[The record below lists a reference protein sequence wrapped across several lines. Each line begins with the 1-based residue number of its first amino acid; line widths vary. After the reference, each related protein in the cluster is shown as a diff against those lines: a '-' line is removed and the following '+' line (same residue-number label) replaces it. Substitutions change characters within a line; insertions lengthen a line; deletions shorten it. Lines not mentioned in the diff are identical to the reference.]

1 MYRAKSLQQKKIGQ
15 TIFWGLSAFFFISCA
30 SYTGKTQAGLQAY
43 EHRDFVK
50 AEEAYKEGAESDSV
64 DQLLYLFDRGTVL
77 HTEGKYQ
84 ESIKD
89 FLLADKLSEIK
100 DYTNLAT
107 EVATIVTNDRIVQ
120 YKGEEFENVLVSAY
134 LAMDFM
140 LQGKYEDAIVEC
152 KRVNRKLERLRSEGK
167 RDYRLNA
174 FAQYLSG
181 VLYEKIGNWNS
192 AYVDY
197 RKTYEIEPNF
207 SFLRQDLIRGA
218 LQMDSDSELDRWK
231 RNLNITGQ
239 EIRDAKSSL
248 KTATLVV
255 ILQNGFAPEKVV
267 SSVWHELPEYKKRYN
282 RHSAAFVYVDGEKLG
297 STKILYDVEGAAFKN
312 LESKYATYILKRVA
326 GFAAREIIGNK
337 VGDATGSDALGAIT
351 KMAMFIASKPDL
363 RSWLTL
369 PQNFQVFRAQ
379 VAPGKHHI
387 VLRMMSITNQEE
399 KEKDLGEIELAHPG
413 SVEILN
419 YRSLND

>member
-1 MYRAKSLQQKKIGQ
+1 MQSFDR
-15 TIFWGLSAFFFISCA
+15 
-30 SYTGKTQAGLQAY
+30 
-43 EHRDFVK
+43 RDFAK

-84 ESIKD
+84 ESSKD

-100 DYTNLAT
+100 DYTALAT
-107 EVATIVTNDRIVQ
+107 EIATIVTNDRITQ
-120 YKGEEFENVLVSAY
+120 YKGEEFENVLVSTY
-134 LAMDFM
+134 LAMNFM

-181 VLYEKIGNWNS
+181 VLYEKMGNWNS

-197 RKTYEIEPNF
+197 RKTFEIDP
-207 SFLRQDLIRGA
+207 SSAFLRQDLIRGA
-218 LQMDSDSELDRWK
+218 LELDSDSELDRWK
-231 RNLNITGQ
+231 RKSNISSE
-239 EIRDAKSSL
+239 EIHEAKKSL
-248 KTATLVV
+248 KNTASIIV

-267 SSVWHELPEYKKRYN
+267 SSAWPELPEYRKRYN
-282 RHSAAFVYVDGEKLG
+282 RHSGAVVYVDGEKLG
-297 STKILYDVEGAAFKN
+297 STKIFYDVEGAAFKN
-312 LESKYATYILKRVA
+312 LESKYATYILKRIA
-326 GFAAREIIGNK
+326 GFAAREVIGNK
-337 VGDATGSDALGAIT
+337 VADATGSGTLGALT
-351 KMAMFIASKPDL
+351 KMALFVASKPDL

-369 PQNFQVFRAQ
+369 PQNFQIFRAQ
-379 VAPGKHHI
+379 VQPGKHHI
-387 VLRMMSITNQEE
+387 TLRMLNTSGQEE
-399 KEKDLGEIELAHPG
+399 NAKDLGAVDLPRVG
-413 SVEILN
+413 NVEILN